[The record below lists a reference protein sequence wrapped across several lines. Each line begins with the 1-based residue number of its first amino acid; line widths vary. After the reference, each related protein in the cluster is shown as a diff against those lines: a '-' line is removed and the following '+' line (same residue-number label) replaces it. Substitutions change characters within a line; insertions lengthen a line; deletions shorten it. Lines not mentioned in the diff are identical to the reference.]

1 MMTTTNR
8 KLAKGF
14 CPVLLLSAALSL
26 PAVSVAAPSPKEHGK
41 ARAAEQWNQKQQNKA
56 VRAAAK
62 QELRAQRQQQW
73 QQKQWKQQQRAQR
86 QTQRQAV
93 KVQRQELRQ
102 NRAAKKSQIVIVPS
116 RRAAR
121 APVAVR
127 PGRVVQAPVVVRP
140 IRKVAPAPVI
150 VQRAPVYSTPYVAN
164 RATRTRPWYG
174 WNNRKNYSR
183 YGSGEFQL
191 EGTFVG
197 QQYGCALL
205 QDNQGQVIPL
215 LNNPGDL
222 ERGDHLLLTGR
233 IQNNSV
239 CGTAFRIFNVDDVW
253 NDRNDRSYQGD
264 RYDRYNDRYDRYDNR
279 GNRDLISVNGYI
291 DRGLACTSIDADNG
305 ERYALSG
312 DLQDFRDGDHVRVIG
327 FVGGRSLCGART
339 LEVQEIRGR

>member
-8 KLAKGF
+8 KLTKGLW
-14 CPVLLLSAALSL
+14 PVLFLSAALSL

-56 VRAAAK
+56 VK
-62 QELRAQRQQQW
+62 QQQRAERQ
-73 QQKQWKQQQRAQR
+73 QQKQWKQQQRAER
-86 QTQRQAV
+86 QVQRQAV
-93 KVQRQELRQ
+93 KVQRQAVRQNAVRQ

-127 PGRVVQAPVVVRP
+127 PGRIVQAPVVVQPSRQ
-140 IRKVAPAPVI
+140 VY
-150 VQRAPVYSTPYVAN
+150 RAPVYSAPYVAN
-164 RATRTRPWYG
+164 RAIRTRPWYG
-174 WNNRKNYSR
+174 WNNRSSYSR

-222 ERGDHLLLTGR
+222 VRGDHLLVTGR
-233 IQNNSV
+233 IQNSSV

-264 RYDRYNDRYDRYDNR
+264 RYYDDGYDNR
-279 GNRDLISVNGYI
+279 GNRDLLSVNGII

-312 DLQDFRDGDHVRVIG
+312 DLGGVRDGDPVRVIG
-327 FVGGRSLCGART
+327 FLGGRSLCGART
-339 LEVQEIRGR
+339 IDVQEIRGR

>member
-1 MMTTTNR
+1 MTTNR
-8 KLAKGF
+8 KLAKGLW
-14 CPVLLLSAALSL
+14 PVLLLSAALSL
-26 PAVSVAAPSPKEHGK
+26 PAASGAAPSPKEHGK
-41 ARAAEQWNQKQQNKA
+41 ARAAEPWNQKQQNKA
-56 VRAAAK
+56 ARAAAK
-62 QELRAQRQQQW
+62 QELRAQRQAV
-73 QQKQWKQQQRAQR
+73 KA
-86 QTQRQAV
+86 QRQAV

-102 NRAAKKSQIVIVPS
+102 NRAAKQIVIVPS

-140 IRKVAPAPVI
+140 TRKVAPAPII
-150 VQRAPVYSTPYVAN
+150 VQPSRQVYRAPVYSAPYVAN
-164 RATRTRPWYG
+164 RAIRTRPWYG
-174 WNNRKNYSR
+174 WNNRSNYSR

-222 ERGDHLLLTGR
+222 VRGDHLLVTGR
-233 IQNNSV
+233 IQNSSV

-253 NDRNDRSYQGD
+253 NDRNDRYYQGD
-264 RYDRYNDRYDRYDNR
+264 RYDDNRYDNR
-279 GNRDLISVNGYI
+279 GNRDLISVNGVI
-291 DRGLACTSIDADNG
+291 DRGLYCTSIDADNG

-312 DLQDFRDGDHVRVIG
+312 DLGGFRDGDHARVIG

-339 LEVQEIRGR
+339 IDVQEIR